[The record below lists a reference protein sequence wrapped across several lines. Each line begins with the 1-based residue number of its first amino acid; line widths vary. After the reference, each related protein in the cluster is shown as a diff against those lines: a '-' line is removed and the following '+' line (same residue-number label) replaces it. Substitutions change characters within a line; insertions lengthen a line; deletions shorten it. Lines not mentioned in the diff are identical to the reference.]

1 MNKQEMLEKFFVTKE
16 QLKEQKEAENYKE
29 AQEKIAEAMK
39 QGEYSIVFPCDEY
52 CIGRQFPWWV
62 LPWTIEE
69 LRMDNFSVKE
79 ELPQKGYVTISWK

>member
-52 CIGRQFPWWV
+52 CIGR
-62 LPWTIEE
+62 
-69 LRMDNFSVKE
+69 
-79 ELPQKGYVTISWK
+79 